1 MRAGHYFKIAV
12 RQFRRHKSSFIINVV
27 GLSTGLACALLI
39 LLWVRDEVLIDKFHV
54 HDARLF
60 QVMEFQAYSEGEF
73 ATQST
78 PGVLAENLALEFPE
92 IELATM
98 MDWGTDWTLSSE
110 DVNIKAEGRHV
121 SPDFLKMFT
130 YPLIEGDIQSCLV
143 DPTSIVLT
151 ESTAIALFGTAS
163 NIIGRTVQFQHDL
176 DLQVTGVLEDVGS
189 NSTHSFDYLMTWE
202 KFLDENDWARDWGNN
217 GPHTYAMLQEG
228 ADNEAVSEKI
238 AGFVADRDEDS
249 NVTLF
254 LKRFSERY
262 LYGRYENR
270 VLVGGRIE
278 YVRLFT
284 IIALFVLLIASIN
297 FMNLSTARAS
307 RRAREVGVKK
317 AVGASRS
324 ALIQQYLTES
334 VLISIA
340 SLVIAIGLAWLAL
353 PQFNLMTDKDMA
365 LIPDPMILLGFI
377 GLALVTGIV
386 AGSYPALYLSSFK
399 PAAVLKGTIKSSVGE
414 LWARKGLVVF
424 QFSVSV
430 FLIASV
436 VIIYKQIQYI
446 QNRNLGYN
454 KDQIVMLDLDG
465 TLENQCDVFIDMIKP
480 LPGISNASSIGHSLI
495 GRNNNTSGLEWT
507 GKNPDDRILFE
518 NMRVNFDAL
527 ETMGVTMKEGRSF
540 SRQYGTDSTKIIFNE
555 AAIKVMGMADPIGE
569 TIRLWGEYDLEI
581 IGVVEDFHFQSLHE
595 PVKPVFF
602 WLRPPGWFLMVSL
615 EAGKES
621 TALAELEKAY
631 KSFNPGF
638 PFEYHFVDDDYG
650 RLYAA
655 EMRVATLSRYFA
667 GVAIIISCLGLFG
680 LAAFTAERRKKEIG
694 IRKVLGASIAQ
705 VIALLTREFSRL
717 VLISLIIGLPL
728 AYYVL
733 SQWMDRFEFKIVM
746 SPWHFILAG
755 VLVLIIAWLTV
766 STQAYRSAAVN
777 PRECLRDE

>member
-78 PGVLAENLALEFPE
+78 PGVLAENLALEIPE

-121 SPDFLKMFT
+121 SPDFLQMFT

-284 IIALFVLLIASIN
+284 IIALFVLVIASIN

-324 ALIQQYLTES
+324 ALVQQYLTES
-334 VLISIA
+334 VLISVA